1 MHAKKLEEKKNE
13 GMHRIHVFF
22 VCFLKQSS
30 KVTSTALSRFCVSLA
45 DLMSRL
51 LANGKGA
58 AFLVTPHAGTLGP
71 LETLTVN
78 VTAYMEMWGK
88 YTDNLLCKV

>member
-13 GMHRIHVFF
+13 GMHHIHVFL
-22 VCFLKQSS
+22 CFCVFFS
-30 KVTSTALSRFCVSLA
+30 KVTSTALSRFCVSLS

-58 AFLVTPHAGTLGP
+58 VFLVTPHAGTLGP